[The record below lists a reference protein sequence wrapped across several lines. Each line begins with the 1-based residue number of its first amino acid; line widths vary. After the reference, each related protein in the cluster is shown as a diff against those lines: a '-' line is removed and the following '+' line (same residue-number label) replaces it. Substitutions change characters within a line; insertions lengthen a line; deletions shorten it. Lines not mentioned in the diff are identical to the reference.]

1 MFSSGQV
8 FKELFK
14 GFTVLRWNDKL
25 RPIDFIEMDKHAHKM
40 MIAWCIGKYEEARK
54 QVVDWDNIIRG
65 GVYELLRRIVIRD
78 IKNPIFFKIKT
89 EYKEVY
95 KKLNYWVFKNF
106 QEKIDDAVLLDELKA
121 FIVDEALIDPFS
133 QQILDAAHK
142 YASYIEF
149 LLIKQIN
156 PQGYQIEEIER
167 AMLRDLHEYLEF
179 ESIRKMITRQRI
191 ADFVELCGQL
201 RFQIRW
207 SQTPRIPRTSVLG
220 HSMFVASLSY
230 FFARDNN
237 ACSKRLYND
246 FFGALFHDL
255 PEAVTRDIIS
265 PVKTSSEDFEAIIH
279 EIEQKLAEDEIYPL
293 LERKEWQSEIRSFT
307 QNEFLNRIN
316 INGKY
321 DYAKTVE
328 DINQFYNED
337 RYSPYDGVLVRAA
350 DQLAAYLEA
359 KSSIDFGIHS
369 EDLTGA
375 IDGIRSKYNI
385 RIGNIDFSQL
395 YESL

>member
-1 MFSSGQV
+1 MFSSATV

-40 MIAWCIGKYEEARK
+40 MIAWCIGKYEEGK
-54 QVVDWDNIIRG
+54 NQQLDWNNIIRG

-89 EYKEVY
+89 EHKEVY

-106 QEKIDDAVLLDELKA
+106 QEKIDDKTFLDELRA
-121 FIVDEALIDPFS
+121 FIVEEKLIDNLS
-133 QQILDAAHK
+133 QKILEAAHK
-142 YASYIEF
+142 FASYIEF

-167 AMLRDLHEYLEF
+167 AMLNGLHEFLEF
-179 ESIRKMITRQRI
+179 ESIRKMMTRQRI

-237 ACSKRLYND
+237 ACSKRIYND
-246 FFGALFHDL
+246 FFGGLFHDL

-265 PVKTSSEDFEAIIH
+265 PVKTSSEDFESIIH

-293 LERKEWQSEIRSFT
+293 LEKQEWQDEIRSFT
-307 QNEFLNRIN
+307 QNEFIN
-316 INGKY
+316 KVNLEGNK
-321 DYAKTVE
+321 DFTKTTE
-328 DINQFYNED
+328 EINQFYNKDEFN
-337 RYSPYDGVLVRAA
+337 PYDGVLVRAA

-359 KSSIDFGIHS
+359 KSSINFGIHS
-369 EDLTGA
+369 EDLINA
-375 IDGIRSKYNI
+375 IDGIRNKYAI
-385 RIGNIDFSQL
+385 KIGNIDFSKI
-395 YESL
+395 YEYL

>member
-1 MFSSGQV
+1 MFSSGKI

-25 RPIDFIEMDKHAHKM
+25 RPVDFIEMDKHSHKM
-40 MIAWCIGKYEEARK
+40 MIAWCIGKYEEEKKRK
-54 QVVDWDNIIRG
+54 VDWDNIIRG

-89 EYKEVY
+89 EHKDVY
-95 KKLNYWVFKNF
+95 NKLNYWVFKNF
-106 QEKIDDAVLLDELKA
+106 QEKIEDTTFLDELKA
-121 FIVDEALIDPFS
+121 FIVDETLIDPFS
-133 QQILDAAHK
+133 QRILDAAHK

-167 AMLRDLHEYLEF
+167 AMLSDLHEYLEF
-179 ESIRKMITRQRI
+179 EGMRKIITRQRI
-191 ADFVELCGQL
+191 ADFVELYGRL

-220 HSMFVASLSY
+220 HSMFVASLAY

-237 ACSKRLYND
+237 ACSKRIYND
-246 FFGALFHDL
+246 FFGGLFHDL

-265 PVKTSSEDFEAIIH
+265 PVKTSSEDFESIIH

-293 LERKEWQSEIRSFT
+293 LEHEEWQNEIRSFT
-307 QNEFLNRIN
+307 QNEFLNKVN
-316 INGKY
+316 VNGQY
-321 DYAKTVE
+321 DFTKTVE
-328 DINQFYNED
+328 DINKSFNED
-337 RYSPYDGVLVRAA
+337 KYNPYDGILVRAA

-369 EDLTGA
+369 EDLINA
-375 IDGIRSKYNI
+375 IDEIRKKYNVQ
-385 RIGNIDFSQL
+385 IGNINFSEL
-395 YESL
+395 YKSL

>member
-1 MFSSGQV
+1 MFSSGKI

-25 RPIDFIEMDKHAHKM
+25 RPVDFIEMDKHAHKM
-40 MIAWCIGKYEEARK
+40 MIAWCIGKYEEEKK
-54 QVVDWDNIIRG
+54 QEVNWYNIIRG

-95 KKLNYWVFKNF
+95 NKLNYWVFKNF
-106 QEKIDDAVLLDELKA
+106 QEKIDDNIFLDELKS
-121 FIVDEALIDPFS
+121 FIVEETLIDPFS

-167 AMLRDLHEYLEF
+167 AMLSDLHEYLEF
-179 ESIRKMITRQRI
+179 EGVRKLITRQRI

-237 ACSKRLYND
+237 ACPKRIYND
-246 FFGALFHDL
+246 FFGGLFHDL

-265 PVKTSSEDFEAIIH
+265 PVKASSEDFESIIH

-293 LERKEWQSEIRSFT
+293 LENQEWQNEIRFFT
-307 QNEFLNRIN
+307 QNEFNNKVN
-316 INGKY
+316 INGQY
-321 DYAKTVE
+321 DFTKTVE
-328 DINQFYNED
+328 DINECFNED
-337 RYSPYDGVLVRAA
+337 KYNPYDGILVRAA

-359 KSSIDFGIHS
+359 KSSINFGIHS
-369 EDLTGA
+369 EDLINA
-375 IDGIRSKYNI
+375 IEGIRNRYDI
-385 RIGNIDFSQL
+385 QIGNINFSKL

>member
-1 MFSSGQV
+1 MFSSGQI

-25 RPIDFIEMDKHAHKM
+25 RPIDFIEMDKHSHKM
-40 MIAWCIGKYEEARK
+40 MIAWCIGKYEEKRGGI
-54 QVVDWDNIIRG
+54 VNWDNIIRG

-95 KKLNYWVFKNF
+95 NKLNYWVFKNF
-106 QEKIDDAVLLDELKA
+106 QEKIDDATLLDELKA
-121 FIVDEALIDPFS
+121 FIVDETLIDPFS
-133 QQILDAAHK
+133 QKILDAAHK

-167 AMLRDLHEYLEF
+167 AMLRDLHQYLEF

-246 FFGALFHDL
+246 FFGGLFHDL

-265 PVKTSSEDFEAIIH
+265 PVKTSSEDFESIIH

-293 LERKEWQSEIRSFT
+293 LEYKEWQDEIRSFT
-307 QNEFLNRIN
+307 QNEFLNKVN
-316 INGKY
+316 INGEY
-321 DYAKTVE
+321 DFAKPVE

-337 RYSPYDGVLVRAA
+337 RYNPYDGVLVRAA

-359 KSSIDFGIHS
+359 TSSINFGIHS
-369 EDLTGA
+369 EDLMSA
-375 IDGIRSKYNI
+375 IDGIRNKYNI
-385 RIGNIDFSQL
+385 RIGNIDFAKL
-395 YESL
+395 YETL